1 MADTVSAPVRPVA
14 AEEVDS
20 FRAGV
25 ERWAAMRPAHGPD
38 AGDQAAAALDAFCQ
52 DASGG
57 AGEVLLAGDAGTGAL
72 GGWMPLA
79 WDSEVLGVSAGRCT
93 SPVWWGDG
101 DVDAVLAGVTVE
113 AARRADGAGIDLLF
127 LRCDARDATLPRL
140 LAGEGFWLADTL
152 VTFVAG
158 LGETAPGNAEVA
170 HARAEDLPVLRT
182 IARAFRTGHFH
193 ADPRIGRER
202 ADGLYERWVENSL
215 AGRADATLVVRGG
228 DGGPLGFITCRL
240 IAGAGES
247 APHGVIELVAVDPR
261 VQGQRVG
268 HRLVA
273 AALRWFAQ
281 AGAASVE
288 VGTQVDNLA
297 AVHLYQRAGFRAA
310 AFSHTFHR
318 WSAR

>member
-1 MADTVSAPVRPVA
+1 MSGHTAVRPVTA
-14 AEEVDS
+14 GEVDGL
-20 FRAGV
+20 RPAV
-25 ERWAAMRPAHGPD
+25 ERWAATRPAHGVS
-38 AGDQAAAALDAFCQ
+38 AGDQAAAALDAFRAT
-52 DASGG
+52 ASGA
-57 AGEVLLAGDAGTGAL
+57 AGEVLLAGDAETGAL

-79 WDSEVLGVSAGRCT
+79 WDSEVLGVPAGRCI
-93 SPVWWGDG
+93 SPAWWGTG
-101 DVDAVLAGVTVE
+101 DADAALSAVAAQ
-113 AARRADGAGIDLLF
+113 AARRADAAGIDLLF

-152 VTFVAG
+152 VTFALPLDGTAVD
-158 LGETAPGNAEVA
+158 GEIE
-170 HARAEDLPVLRT
+170 HARAEDVPALRT

-202 ADGLYERWVENSL
+202 ADALYVRWVENSL
-215 AGRADATLVVRGG
+215 AGRADAFLVVRGAEG
-228 DGGPLGFITCRL
+228 VPLGFITCRL
-240 IAGAGES
+240 IAGPAGS
-247 APHGVIELVAVDPR
+247 APQGVIELVAVDPR
-261 VQGQRVG
+261 AQGQRVG

-273 AALRWFAQ
+273 ASLRWFAR

-318 WSAR
+318 WAPR